1 MAAPSVAA
9 HAAMPFDC
17 DHRRT
22 LGPDVCP
29 AACHAVA
36 RGAFAY
42 VRADKVGELPPPE
55 AGTFDV
61 FVLDMNHGWPN
72 IGHDAIV
79 MAVRTAACD
88 MADAIVGAGLRVR
101 VVSCDVRR
109 GFVVPRLPDAR
120 GGLYLGTGGPGHIDP
135 RQNDGGDG
143 SQGIVESAAWES
155 PLFTLFDAVH
165 AHPDAALIGVCHTFG
180 VMNRW
185 LGVADPVRRGPEK
198 GGKSAGI
205 VDTVLTPATAAHPW
219 FGGLARSVA
228 DEPGHAGR
236 VRVLDSRLY
245 DLLPRP
251 SMAATVTPLGFETT
265 PDGAAGEAVTMWE
278 AARDRTGTMPRVFG
292 VNHHPEIVNR
302 ARALRIL
309 WDKRSR
315 GEVSHEWYRERADAM
330 AETLRDDAADR
341 GLDVTSR
348 YTLFGPLRYHLER
361 QIALRRVA
369 GSTPS

>member
-1 MAAPSVAA
+1 
-9 HAAMPFDC
+9 MPFDC

-22 LGPDVCP
+22 HGPDVCP
-29 AACHAVA
+29 GACHAVA
-36 RGAFAY
+36 RGAFAF
-42 VRADKVGELPPPE
+42 VRADRAGDLPPSQP
-55 AGTFDV
+55 GTVDV

-79 MAVRTAACD
+79 MAVRTAVCD
-88 MADAIVGAGLRVR
+88 LTDLLAGAGLRVR

-109 GFVVPRLPDAR
+109 GFVVPPLPDGR
-120 GGLYLGTGGPGHIDP
+120 GGLYLGTGGPGHVDP
-135 RQNDGGDG
+135 AHNDGGDG
-143 SQGIVESAAWES
+143 SQGIVESVAWES
-155 PLFTLFDAVH
+155 PLFALFDAVH
-165 AHPDAALIGVCHTFG
+165 AHPDAALIGICHTFG

-198 GGKSAGI
+198 GGKSVGI
-205 VDTVLTPATAAHPW
+205 VDTVLTAETATHPW
-219 FGGLARSVA
+219 FGALAQTVA

-236 VRVLDSRLY
+236 IRVLDSRLY

-251 SMAATVTPLGFETT
+251 SLAGTVTPLAYELAPGG
-265 PDGAAGEAVTMWE
+265 GAGQAVTMWE

-309 WDKRSR
+309 WNKRSR

-369 GSTPS
+369 PSAGRASS

>member
-1 MAAPSVAA
+1 
-9 HAAMPFDC
+9 MPFDC

-22 LGPDVCP
+22 FGPDVCP
-29 AACHAVA
+29 GACHAVG

-42 VRADKVGELPPPE
+42 VRADKAGDLPVAD
-55 AGTFDV
+55 AGSVDV
-61 FVLDMNHGWPN
+61 YVLDMNHGWPN

-88 MADAIVGAGLRVR
+88 MADVIVAAGLRVR

-109 GFVVPRLPDAR
+109 GFVVPPLPDGR
-120 GGLYLGTGGPGHIDP
+120 GGLYLGTGGPGHINP
-135 RQNDGGDG
+135 RLNDGGDG
-143 SQGIVESAAWES
+143 SQGIVESPAWES
-155 PLFTLFDAVH
+155 PLYTLFDAVH
-165 AHPDAALIGVCHTFG
+165 AHPDAALIGICHTFG

-205 VDTVLTPATAAHPW
+205 VDTVLTPASAAHPW
-219 FGGLARSVA
+219 FGGLGHGVP

-236 VRVLDSRLY
+236 IRVLDSRLY
-245 DLLPRP
+245 DLLPRR
-251 SMAATVTPLGFETT
+251 SMAGMVTPLAFETG

-302 ARALRIL
+302 DRALRIL

-369 GSTPS
+369 PSAGRVSS

>member
-1 MAAPSVAA
+1 
-9 HAAMPFDC
+9 MPFDC
-17 DHRRT
+17 DHRRIH
-22 LGPDVCP
+22 GPAVCP
-29 AACHAVA
+29 ASCLAVE

-42 VRADKVGELPPPE
+42 VRADRPGDLPRPE
-55 AGTFDV
+55 PGTVDV
-61 FVLDMNHGWPN
+61 HVLDMNHGWPN

-79 MAVRTAACD
+79 MAVRSAACD
-88 MADAIVGAGLRVR
+88 LAHVLAGAGLRIR
-101 VVSCDVRR
+101 VVSSDVRR
-109 GFVVPRLPDAR
+109 GFVVPPLPDAK

-135 RQNDGGDG
+135 AFNDGGDG
-143 SQGIVESAAWES
+143 SQGIVESPAWES

-165 AHPDAALIGVCHTFG
+165 AHPDAALIGICHTFG
-180 VMNRW
+180 VMSRW

-198 GGKSAGI
+198 GGKSVGI
-205 VDTVLTPATAAHPW
+205 VDSVLTPASASHPW
-219 FGGLARSVA
+219 FGALAQTVA

-236 VRVLDSRLY
+236 IRVLDSRLY
-245 DLLPRP
+245 DLVPRP
-251 SMAATVTPLGFETT
+251 SLAASVTALAFETG
-265 PDGAAGEAVTMWE
+265 PGGGAGEAVTMWE
-278 AARDRTGTMPRVFG
+278 AARDRAGTMPRVFG
-292 VNHHPEIVNR
+292 VNHHPEVVNR

-369 GSTPS
+369 GRASS